1 MPPARDRRPGENERG
16 TAAIRGLVVAAD
28 SGTPLRRA
36 QVRASAQGGGF
47 NGVAQTDAQGRFELT
62 QLPAGRYFISATR
75 SGYVSLQFGQKAP
88 NQPGTP
94 IEITDGQA
102 LDKVNFALPRG
113 GAISGRIV
121 DDLGEP
127 ISSVEVH
134 VQRFA
139 YMGGSRRLV
148 PAGAQG
154 GNDRTDDL
162 GQFRL
167 YGLPPG
173 EYYVSATLRTME
185 FMGPNAV
192 VAPGQSDGFA
202 STYFPGTTSLGEA
215 RRVTVRAGQDVTN
228 VSFALVSARLGRISG
243 RVTTSTGEPYAD
255 AMLMVAPRSDEAT
268 GFGFNMTG
276 APIRGDG
283 TFQTS
288 GLPPGTYS
296 LVVQPRGGPMA
307 SETGEVARMDV
318 PVNGEDVNDV
328 FIVTGRAG
336 IIRGRVVADDGAVLP
351 FRPGQVRIFAQPR
364 DPSRPMMGMR
374 PSVVKDDWTFEL
386 SGLTEAVRL
395 NVGFEVP
402 GGGWSVRHAWNDNV
416 DLLDTAVD
424 IGPGQTIED
433 VELVATQKITE
444 LSGQVSD
451 GRNQPVTDA
460 SVVVFSEDK
469 DRWTTGSRYLRLSR
483 PDTNGKYTIRLTPA
497 QNYRV
502 VVVRGLE
509 DGQFSDPEFLSR
521 ALEYATPFDIGEGEA
536 KVVNVKLVDIR

>member
-1 MPPARDRRPGENERG
+1 
-16 TAAIRGLVVAAD
+16 
-28 SGTPLRRA
+28 
-36 QVRASAQGGGF
+36 
-47 NGVAQTDAQGRFELT
+47 
-62 QLPAGRYFISATR
+62 
-75 SGYVSLQFGQKAP
+75 
-88 NQPGTP
+88 
-94 IEITDGQA
+94 
-102 LDKVNFALPRG
+102 VNFALPRG

-121 DDLGEP
+121 DELGEP
-127 ISSVEVH
+127 VASVEVQ

-173 EYYVSATLRTME
+173 EYYVAATLRSME
-185 FMGPNAV
+185 FTGLNA
-192 VAPGQSDGFA
+192 APPGGQSDGYA

-215 RRVTVRAGQDVTN
+215 RRVTLRAGQDVTN

-243 RVTTSTGEPYAD
+243 RVTTSSGEPYAD

-268 GFGFNMTG
+268 TFFFSMNG
-276 APIRGDG
+276 AQIRGDG
-283 TFQTS
+283 TFQTG
-288 GLPPGTYS
+288 GLPPGNYT
-296 LVVQPRGGPMA
+296 LIVQPRGGPMPA
-307 SETGEVARMDV
+307 ADGEVARMDV

-336 IIRGRVVADDGAVLP
+336 VIRGRLVGDDGSVLP

-374 PSVVKDDWTFEL
+374 PSVVRDDWTFEV

-395 NVGFEVP
+395 NVAFEVP
-402 GGGWSVRHAWNDNV
+402 GSGWSVRHAWKDNV

-424 IGPGQTIED
+424 IAPGQTIED
-433 VELVATQKITE
+433 VELVATRKVTE
-444 LSGQVSD
+444 LSGLVNDS
-451 GRNQPVTDA
+451 RNQPVTDA

-469 DRWTTGSRYLRLSR
+469 ERWTTGSRYLRVTR
-483 PDTNGKYTIRLTPA
+483 PDTNGKYTVRLTPA

-502 VVVRGLE
+502 VVVQGLE
-509 DGQFSDPEFLSR
+509 DGQFSDPEFLTR
-521 ALEYATPFDIGEGEA
+521 ALDYATPFDIGEGEA
-536 KVVNVKLVDIR
+536 KGVNLKLVEMR

>member
-1 MPPARDRRPGENERG
+1 
-16 TAAIRGLVVAAD
+16 
-28 SGTPLRRA
+28 
-36 QVRASAQGGGF
+36 
-47 NGVAQTDAQGRFELT
+47 
-62 QLPAGRYFISATR
+62 
-75 SGYVSLQFGQKAP
+75 
-88 NQPGTP
+88 
-94 IEITDGQA
+94 
-102 LDKVNFALPRG
+102 
-113 GAISGRIV
+113 
-121 DDLGEP
+121 
-127 ISSVEVH
+127 
-134 VQRFA
+134 
-139 YMGGSRRLV
+139 
-148 PAGAQG
+148 
-154 GNDRTDDL
+154 
-162 GQFRL
+162 
-167 YGLPPG
+167 
-173 EYYVSATLRTME
+173 
-185 FMGPNAV
+185 
-192 VAPGQSDGFA
+192 
-202 STYFPGTTSLGEA
+202 
-215 RRVTVRAGQDVTN
+215 
-228 VSFALVSARLGRISG
+228 
-243 RVTTSTGEPYAD
+243 
-255 AMLMVAPRSDEAT
+255 
-268 GFGFNMTG
+268 
-276 APIRGDG
+276 
-283 TFQTS
+283 
-288 GLPPGTYS
+288 
-296 LVVQPRGGPMA
+296 MA